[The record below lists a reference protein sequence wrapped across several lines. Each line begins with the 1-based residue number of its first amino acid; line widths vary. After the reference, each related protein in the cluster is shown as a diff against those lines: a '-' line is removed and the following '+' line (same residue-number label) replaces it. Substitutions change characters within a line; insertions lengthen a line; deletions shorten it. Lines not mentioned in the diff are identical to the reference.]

1 MTEAA
6 EVQNQI
12 LEFLRARVFSSGT
25 AVSEEMDLIASG
37 FDSLSMVSLLLF
49 LEQTYGLWIPEGE
62 LTEATFKNPR
72 TLAAVVVRLL
82 DERKAA
88 P

>member
-1 MTEAA
+1 MSDVA
-6 EVQNQI
+6 EIQDKL
-12 LEFLRARVFSSGT
+12 LEFLRARVFSPGI
-25 AVSEEMDLIASG
+25 VLSEETDLIASG

-49 LEQTYGLWIPEGE
+49 IEETYGLWIPEVE
-62 LTEATFKNPR
+62 LTEAAFKNPR
-72 TLAAVVVRLL
+72 TLATVVVRLL